1 MANIS
6 LGYKDDTTAWAS
18 VDSAQKKAYRYLSLK
33 TRQTTAGID
42 GTTKRGRNFSHVLH
56 TWNIYDVVISAD
68 AFYDAADR
76 TFMQAFC
83 AGLHRAISL
92 DGGTTWI
99 DITFA
104 RGDEP
109 VEFIEG
115 ASALTEYTFTLTAT
129 EPE

>member
-18 VDSAQKKAYRYLSLK
+18 VDSSQKKAYRYLNLK

-42 GTTKRGRNFSHVLH
+42 GTTLRGRNYSHLKYK
-56 TWNIYDVVISAD
+56 WNVWDVIISAD
-68 AFYDAADR
+68 AFFTAADR
-76 TFMQAFC
+76 TFMQNFL

-99 DITFA
+99 DVTFA
-104 RGDEP
+104 RGEEP
-109 VEFIEG
+109 VEFLEG
-115 ASALTEYTFTLTAT
+115 ASALTEYNFTLTAT